1 MAKIK
6 TIYLCDNC
14 GAEFPKWAGKCD
26 TCGQWDTLKSFNV
39 DTLNKPN
46 KSVEKRSVVKLSD
59 RKSISTSRLNSG
71 DLEFDRV
78 TGNGM
83 MPGSVILL
91 GGEPGV
97 GKSTLLMQIACNIT
111 KSGSKVLYFSGEESI
126 DQLQDRANRLG
137 VGESHLQI
145 SNEQDVDHIRQH
157 ISESSIDLVIIDSI
171 QTVYSGNLDGLP
183 GSLTQVRDATS
194 QFTQSAKRHGVILL
208 LVGHIT
214 KDGYLAGPKMLEH
227 MVDAVLYLEGDR
239 RHQFRVLR
247 AVKNRFGSTHELGVY
262 EMCSEG
268 MKVVTNP
275 SEHFLNERSHHVS
288 GTSIVAILEGTRP
301 FLVEVQALVS
311 NAAYG
316 NPQRNVTGFDLRRLQ
331 MLLAVLERRA
341 GFRLGTQDVFVNIAG
356 GMKLTEPAADLG
368 IAVAV
373 ASSLNDIV
381 LDQNLVIIGEVGLGG
396 EVRSIPQAQ
405 RRINEIK
412 QLGFKT
418 VVVPERNKKDIR
430 VKDIELIFVSS
441 VSETLSRL
449 NIT

>member
-341 GFRLGTQDVFVNIAG
+341 GFRLGTQDVFVNIDG

>member
-1 MAKIK
+1 LAKIK